1 MKTRFSK
8 FLALALALIMVLTAL
23 PVSALGNVASDSKSK
38 TSYPKQSFTAE
49 LEGGLTVSVSAPKG
63 ALPKGTE
70 MKAVRVDNNG
80 NVQAAVDFN
89 RYVDGNVIAAADITF
104 TLGDDVIKPEKP
116 VSVSFKSPE
125 IKASDDIFVA
135 HIKGDAEDLTRG
147 IPALDVVSD
156 YEVKKDVVTFDAS
169 DFSIYVIGDGNDEK
183 TITVTFY
190 EPDGQTVINRQRVR
204 VNSIQDIPVY
214 DPGVP
219 SITDTQ
225 AFEGWAQGTYFE
237 EGDIRWDVDMIN
249 DYIEEHKSEFD
260 EGDELKF
267 TAMVF
272 NVAFITY
279 HDQNG
284 AIIKLESAHL
294 KNGTASYTVSFPY
307 NPTTTGFGFVDW
319 VDAIDSLGQNPTY
332 PANANHYPNGTTITV
347 TGNLD
352 LYPFIRTGNWLI
364 FDNNIDKSVDDTRAS
379 FTEPSFV
386 PEGEASFA
394 NYGKDSNGNTLTIPQ
409 RPGYVFGG
417 WYTDAACT
425 VGHEF
430 TIGSPIDNLVDENG
444 KLTVYA
450 KWNPG
455 TASWRVVIWQQENTD
470 EVNLADEDKS
480 WAYYQPTT
488 ISTLEFTG
496 TTGTNATI
504 ASNSNFLRLGKITST
519 TYGEMTGYFTVN
531 DNLTETS
538 KRIKGD
544 GSTVLNVYYDR
555 ATITITFWTDSNKD
569 TPWNGGNVS
578 YVLAEN
584 GDYYY
589 YDQPYPSGYYFIG
602 TGPNASYQPTAGDT
616 VYYPGYMSSASMP
629 STTYYS
635 ASTSM
640 YSHTISSSYTYVG
653 ITSGDDYWFIREYD
667 SGYYYYP
674 LFYSYSPAYSTGYYA
689 VGTGPNPT
697 APGTHNQTGF
707 TNPMVGLYQ
716 HPLPNWPVT
725 PGVSG
730 YYWKYYDP
738 EDTSSTT
745 HIFGITVRDAYS
757 IPDNFY
763 TTTWDIYA
771 EATSHSSFKTIHWMI
786 EKLDGTFEEKTT
798 SQWGNNTSKQYYD
811 HKKFYG
817 FNAYG
822 HNLSSNS
829 TTSSFVRFDPD
840 VHCAEWSDI
849 PSSSSNVYFYFIRRT
864 YSFIYMSNNEPVET
878 KTNVKY
884 GANISSFA
892 NKTLEDHDGYYFD
905 GWYADPGFKT
915 RYDFNTTM
923 PDNNV
928 VVFAKWVPMRFRV
941 VLDPTGGDSTA
952 DVHFG
957 SSQQA
962 TAFRLDY
969 GELIG
974 SSGLNAITREGYT
987 LLGWYY
993 DQAGQH
999 PFSFETGITDTIR
1012 NMDMTYGD
1020 DLTSSRRQGVD
1031 IYNNNAEWYDNDGL
1045 HDDVRGYLKLYALW
1059 SKNAVGGSGVRVR
1072 YDAIQGEG
1080 HFGVDPNTYIIRDD
1094 PNIYA
1099 DQAKAYAQAASTPDD
1114 AENRQFLYWVVMRP
1128 DEDGNLVPTNIKV
1141 YPGQTFTVDMAY

>member
-1 MKTRFSK
+1 
-8 FLALALALIMVLTAL
+8 
-23 PVSALGNVASDSKSK
+23 
-38 TSYPKQSFTAE
+38 
-49 LEGGLTVSVSAPKG
+49 
-63 ALPKGTE
+63 
-70 MKAVRVDNNG
+70 
-80 NVQAAVDFN
+80 
-89 RYVDGNVIAAADITF
+89 
-104 TLGDDVIKPEKP
+104 
-116 VSVSFKSPE
+116 
-125 IKASDDIFVA
+125 
-135 HIKGDAEDLTRG
+135 
-147 IPALDVVSD
+147 
-156 YEVKKDVVTFDAS
+156 
-169 DFSIYVIGDGNDEK
+169 
-183 TITVTFY
+183 
-190 EPDGQTVINRQRVR
+190 
-204 VNSIQDIPVY
+204 
-214 DPGVP
+214 
-219 SITDTQ
+219 
-225 AFEGWAQGTYFE
+225 
-237 EGDIRWDVDMIN
+237 
-249 DYIEEHKSEFD
+249 
-260 EGDELKF
+260 
-267 TAMVF
+267 
-272 NVAFITY
+272 
-279 HDQNG
+279 
-284 AIIKLESAHL
+284 
-294 KNGTASYTVSFPY
+294 
-307 NPTTTGFGFVDW
+307 
-319 VDAIDSLGQNPTY
+319 
-332 PANANHYPNGTTITV
+332 
-347 TGNLD
+347 
-352 LYPFIRTGNWLI
+352 
-364 FDNNIDKSVDDTRAS
+364 
-379 FTEPSFV
+379 
-386 PEGEASFA
+386 
-394 NYGKDSNGNTLTIPQ
+394 
-409 RPGYVFGG
+409 
-417 WYTDAACT
+417 
-425 VGHEF
+425 
-430 TIGSPIDNLVDENG
+430 
-444 KLTVYA
+444 
-450 KWNPG
+450 
-455 TASWRVVIWQQENTD
+455 
-470 EVNLADEDKS
+470 
-480 WAYYQPTT
+480 
-488 ISTLEFTG
+488 
-496 TTGTNATI
+496 
-504 ASNSNFLRLGKITST
+504 
-519 TYGEMTGYFTVN
+519 MTGYFTVN

-555 ATITITFWTDSNKD
+555 ATITINFWTDSNKD
-569 TPWNGGNVS
+569 TRWNGGNVS

-1141 YPGQTFTVDMAY
+1141 YPGQTFTVDMAYAVETEACICNWSWHGGTDKTSTTVGSVPSHYAPASYVEGDYYYTFDHWAPTPTAAVSGEVYNFEAVYTSEHIQNVQVTATWMNGETQLGTTQYTPGATPSYNGTPTKPETAYYTYTFDGWTIGEGTTVYAPNALPAITDDTTYYAHFTQTAKVYTITFNANGGTFTGGGSTITTNNVPSGTAFGDVEGFHNIPTRSGYTFVGWYESASSMIEVTDVTAVTGNKTVYAHWEQDATEKWYPVSSIKAGEDYLIGIQVGSTVYLMVNYNVNASNPYYYDASSGSSTYYFGYLATAGLNGNNVVSVSGAATDFQYVTWQFSTTTGGTITSTQDGSYKLYWDHSGVYPNTTGDTWVWNSSNGRLSTTYNSTTYYLTTAATNGTYYARITSSTPSYTVKLYSRTPEVSWSQVTGSSGSYVDFQNGCYYRFTYTSNYTSYSISNTTGTTITRAATDASDSKQWWLSLP